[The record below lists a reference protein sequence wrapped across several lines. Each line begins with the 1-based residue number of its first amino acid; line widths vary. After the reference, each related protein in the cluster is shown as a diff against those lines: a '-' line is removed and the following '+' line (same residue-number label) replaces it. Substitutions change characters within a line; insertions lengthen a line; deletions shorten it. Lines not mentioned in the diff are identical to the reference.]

1 MTMTFSRPS
10 TPSISDSSCG
20 TIVFSTSLETPEP
33 RVRKIES
40 ISSKNTM
47 TGMPS
52 LAFSRARWKTSLM
65 CRSVSPTYL
74 FSSSGPL
81 MFRKK
86 LLPSLVPLSCA
97 VFSATCL
104 ASEFAT
110 ALAISVLPQLD
121 GVPDLLDLAG
131 QAADV
136 VVGDVRH
143 FLQDELFHL
152 GLGDPLIDIPG
163 PGLEQE

>member
-1 MTMTFSRPS
+1 M
-10 TPSISDSSCG
+10 
-20 TIVFSTSLETPEP
+20 FSTSEDTPDP

-52 LAFSRARWKTSLM
+52 LAFSRARWNTSRM

-74 FSSSGPL
+74 FNSSGPL

-86 LLPSLVPLSCA
+86 LLPSLACPAAATAGSALACSA
-97 VFSATCL
+97 VRAATCL

-110 ALAISVLPQLD
+110 ALAIRVLPQP
-121 GVPDLLDLAG
+121 GGPYSSTPFG
-131 QAADV
+131 
-136 VVGDVRH
+136 
-143 FLQDELFHL
+143 
-152 GLGDPLIDIPG
+152 GLSRCSLNRSACR
-163 PGLEQE
+163 

>member
-1 MTMTFSRPS
+1 MSSRLEAPMTMTFSRPS
-10 TPSISDSSCG
+10 TPSISLSSWG

-52 LAFSRARWKTSLM
+52 LAFSLARWKTRRM

-86 LLPSLVPLSCA
+86 LLPSLAGGPGASLLPFWLASSA
-97 VFSATCL
+97 VLRATCL

-110 ALAISVLPQLD
+110 ALAMSVLPQ
-121 GVPDLLDLAG
+121 
-131 QAADV
+131 
-136 VVGDVRH
+136 
-143 FLQDELFHL
+143 
-152 GLGDPLIDIPG
+152 PG
-163 PGLEQE
+163 GP

>member
-1 MTMTFSRPS
+1 MYLEKMSLAASASGRSILILTSSRPGRRIAGSIMSSRLDAPITITFCRPS
-10 TPSISDSSCG
+10 TPSISESSCG
-20 TIVFSTSLETPEP
+20 TIVFSTSDETPDP

-52 LAFSRARWKTSLM
+52 LAFSRARWKTSRM

-74 FSSSGPL
+74 LSSSGPL

-86 LLPSLVPLSCA
+86 LRPAEPGPALPSAA
-97 VFSATCL
+97 VFCATCL

-110 ALAISVLPQLD
+110 ALAMSVLPQ
-121 GVPDLLDLAG
+121 
-131 QAADV
+131 
-136 VVGDVRH
+136 
-143 FLQDELFHL
+143 
-152 GLGDPLIDIPG
+152 PG
-163 PGLEQE
+163 GP